1 MKYAVVLILYLI
13 NSWLYLWFSP
23 ELKQLYVN
31 EFSAWYFGSEGI
43 FTAILL
49 FIACNSKNW
58 IDRQLVYVTAGF
70 IGIRVILYILN
81 YTLILT
87 INARVRMVYLALYSL
102 LIVVPTLIS
111 AYRHGHFKN

>member
-1 MKYAVVLILYLI
+1 MKYASAMIVYLL
-13 NSWLYLWFSP
+13 NSGIYLWLSP
-23 ELKQLYVN
+23 GLKDKYPY
-31 EFSAWYFGSEGI
+31 EFAAWYFGSEGI

-58 IDRQLVYVTAGF
+58 FDRQLVYVTAGF
-70 IGIRVILYILN
+70 IGIRAILYILN
-81 YTLILT
+81 YMLILT